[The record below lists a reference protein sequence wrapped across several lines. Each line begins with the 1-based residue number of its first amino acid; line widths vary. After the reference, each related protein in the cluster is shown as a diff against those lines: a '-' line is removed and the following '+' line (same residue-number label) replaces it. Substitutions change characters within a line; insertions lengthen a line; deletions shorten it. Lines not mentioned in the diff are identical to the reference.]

1 MNLKQ
6 WMMQASPI
14 ITAPPPATTTTNQL
28 YKGNTLYTSLE
39 EHKRTDETNAV
50 KSTNTDF
57 GIIKSPYDNT
67 KSLKVMLYVTTHMSP
82 QHIWY
87 LKSCWFP
94 ALQNSLLLCSSDVV
108 AYLNPA
114 NDTLQE
120 EAKKLLKGT
129 FQNQKITIHDH
140 INPGKEAGAKAA
152 LEDAAKEGWFKGYDW
167 VIWLNPDVIIRN
179 DTYILDVM
187 QNDLN
192 ATAILINCAHFN
204 PQKPKVHTDFFAIK
218 PGVLA
223 PNTFINSTIG
233 NAELSFTNDISA
245 DIMNKG
251 NHRWIKIMNLKLKE
265 ADAGLDIIERKMKEM
280 SLILM

>member
-39 EHKRTDETNAV
+39 EHKRTDGTNAV

-204 PQKPKVHTDFFAIK
+204 PQKPIKFHTDFFAIK
-218 PGVLA
+218 LGALA
-223 PNTFINSTIG
+223 PYTFINFY
-233 NAELSFTNDISA
+233 N
-245 DIMNKG
+245 
-251 NHRWIKIMNLKLKE
+251 RQC
-265 ADAGLDIIERKMKEM
+265 
-280 SLILM
+280 